1 MARPSFF
8 QTLKA
13 AFLMPANLVGLT
25 AAGASSAMTMEP
37 LPALVALGVE
47 GVYLGVASWA
57 PGFKRYLS
65 SRARGAELQH
75 EPKVEALLG
84 ELAPSQ
90 REHYQQLRDLR
101 DRILANYRKLP
112 GGRLLEAS
120 SEARLDALLTAFVR
134 LLSTLNHYRAFL
146 GAADRTRVE
155 QELQSLQEDVAQEKN
170 ARLKDLKEKRSTILG
185 KRLERFGQAAESR
198 EVVSHQLAGIEDL
211 LRLTHDQSITLRDP
225 EGVNRQLDLLT
236 AEVEASEETVRELEK
251 FLDFAEETSM
261 AGLHPGSRVR

>member
-1 MARPSFF
+1 MLSFF

-47 GVYLGVASWA
+47 GVYLGIASWA
-57 PGFKRYLS
+57 PGFKRHLA
-65 SRARGAELQH
+65 SRGRAETRS
-75 EPKVEALLG
+75 EPEIETLIA

-90 REHYQQLRDLR
+90 REHYQQLRELR

-112 GGRLLEAS
+112 GGRVLEAS
-120 SEARLDALLTAFVR
+120 SEARLNALLTAFVR
-134 LLSTLNHYRAFL
+134 LLSTLNHYRSFL
-146 GAADRTRVE
+146 SAADRTRVE
-155 QELQSLQEDVAQEKN
+155 RELEGLREEISGERNE
-170 ARLKDLKEKRSTILG
+170 RLKDLKQKRSDILG

-198 EVVSHQLAGIEDL
+198 ELVSHQLAGIEDL

-225 EGVNRQLDLLT
+225 ESVNRQLVALT

-251 FLDFAEETSM
+251 FLEFAEETSV
-261 AGLHPGSRVR
+261 PGMRPGTRVR